1 MNLAVYN
8 FYKFIELDDLETLKD
23 SLDSQC
29 EKLNIRGTILLS
41 PEGIN
46 ANLGGQ
52 PELLDQLISFI
63 KSMEP
68 FSDLIVKKSLGKTV
82 PFSRMRVKIKERMLT
97 FDPDIKLSVNDINQ
111 TKRLSAQ
118 KVAELLDTPP
128 EDLVVLDTRNDYE
141 VLYGAFEQAE
151 HLNIRHFKDF
161 AKAFR
166 ERYSNDK
173 DKTFL
178 MYCTGG
184 IRCEKAT
191 AFAEKEGFKNV
202 YQLDGGIVNY
212 FDECKGKHW
221 RGSCFVF
228 DFRWAIS
235 PENKESGE
243 GHYLEDDFKGTN
255 HEPPQK
261 ALDAQLQWP

>member
-1 MNLAVYN
+1 MHLAVYN
-8 FYKFIELDDLETLKD
+8 FYKFIELDDLTTLKEQ
-23 SLDSQC
+23 LDQLC
-29 EKLNIRGTILLS
+29 LELNIRGTILLS
-41 PEGIN
+41 AEGIN
-46 ANLGGQ
+46 ANLGGT
-52 PELLDQLISFI
+52 PEALDQLIATLQA
-63 KSMEP
+63 MPP
-68 FSDLIVKKSLGKTV
+68 FSDLVVKKSYGKTV
-82 PFSRMRVKIKERMLT
+82 PFSRMRVKIKDRILT
-97 FDPDIKLSVNDINQ
+97 FDPDCPLSVEEINR

-118 KVAELLDTPP
+118 EVASLLDNPP
-128 EDLVVLDTRNDYE
+128 EDLIVLDTRNDYE

-161 AKAFR
+161 AAAFR
-166 ERYSNDK
+166 ERYANDK

-191 AFAEKEGFKNV
+191 AFAEKEGFHNV

-212 FDECKGKHW
+212 FDECQGKHW

-235 PENKESGE
+235 ADNKESGE

-255 HEPPQK
+255 HEPPAK
-261 ALDAQLQWP
+261 AVAAQFSWP